1 VITDLLKSF
10 SGAVATYLIQILLGI
25 IVLLAIFAG
34 IQTARLRW
42 SDKDLQIVQ
51 AKNENLSTEIA
62 AQNKAIQRWQEE
74 GEMARLQAEVAQQAA
89 AKVRAKSN
97 RRIAKLQAEQVPTDC
112 TEAAQWAAGKAAELT
127 RTWQAIPAP

>member
-1 VITDLLKSF
+1 VITDLFKSF

-25 IVLLAIFAG
+25 IILLAIFAG
-34 IQTARLRW
+34 IQTVRLRW
-42 SDKDLQIVQ
+42 SNKDLQIAQV
-51 AKNENLSTEIA
+51 KNDNLSTKIA

-74 GEMARLQAEVAQQAA
+74 GEMARLQAEAAQQAA
-89 AKVRAKSN
+89 AKVRADSN

-127 RTWQAIPAP
+127 KTWRASSAP